1 MAEGDLDAVR
11 KGYAAFTT
19 GDLGTL
25 SGLFAEDATWVV
37 PGSGPLSG
45 TKQGRDAIIAYLVEV
60 MKMSGGTFQ
69 TTQLALAGADD
80 GRVFS
85 LDANQASRNG
95 VSLNT
100 TGVNVF
106 QLKDGRVQSVQQY
119 FEDTTEVDA
128 FWA

>member
-1 MAEGDLDAVR
+1 MADDDVEVVR
-11 KGYAAFTT
+11 KGYAAFTA

-25 SGLFAEDATWVV
+25 RELFAEDATWVV
-37 PGSGPLSG
+37 PGSSPRSG
-45 TKQGRDAIIAYLVEV
+45 TTRGRDAIIAYLVEV
-60 MKMSGGTFQ
+60 MTLTEGTFK
-69 TTQLALAGADD
+69 TTQLALAGGD

-85 LDANQASRNG
+85 LDASQASRNG
-95 VSLNT
+95 VSMNS

-119 FEDTTEVDA
+119 FENTADNDA

>member
-1 MAEGDLDAVR
+1 MAEEDVEVVR
-11 KGYAAFTT
+11 KGYAAFAT
-19 GDLGTL
+19 GDLGAL
-25 SGLFAEDATWVV
+25 SELFAEDAIWVV
-37 PGSGPLSG
+37 PGSSPYSG
-45 TKQGRDAIIAYLVEV
+45 TTQGRDAIIAYLVNV
-60 MKMSGGTFQ
+60 MTLTGGTFQ
-69 TTQLALAGADD
+69 TTQLALAGGD

-85 LDANQASRNG
+85 LDASQASRNG

-119 FEDTTEVDA
+119 FENTTENDA